1 MEKPDNLTSI
11 DEKIERLKKKKAKI
25 QNQKAVLFMKE
36 AVQIFQDDFVFEVA
50 LAVLS
55 DWPNATEAKK
65 KEWIAR
71 SHSFRPFPAQRVK
84 RKAALVKSASP
95 QT

>member
-1 MEKPDNLTSI
+1 MEKPDIETNI
-11 DEKIERLKKKKAKI
+11 DAKIERLKKKKAKV

-36 AVQIFQDDFVFEVA
+36 AKQIFQDDFNPGVA

-55 DWPNATEAKK
+55 DWAGATEAKK

-71 SHSFRPFPAQRVK
+71 SHSFRPKQAQRAK
-84 RKAALVKSASP
+84 RKAAPREPAAT